1 MHYFCPMQHIEQ
13 YQKPFLKFLEG
24 FTTDKEPKNLYNP
37 INYILQLGGKRLRPI
52 LTLMAAEIFGGNA
65 DRAMDAALSIEV
77 FHNFSLVHD
86 DIMDDAPLRRGEETV
101 HEKWNLNTG
110 ILSGDAMLIMAYQ
123 LFENYEPQTF
133 QALAKLFS
141 KTALEVCEGQQYDI
155 DFETRNDVTISEY
168 LKMIEYKTAVLVG
181 AAMKMGAI
189 VANASIEDQNSIY
202 EFGRL
207 LGIAFQLQDDY
218 LDAFGNP
225 ETFGKQVGGDII
237 ENKKTYLYLKTMEL
251 GSEDETLNLK
261 TFMSN
266 LELANSNKV
275 EKVKALFYASG
286 AAEATQNAVKSYT
299 NKAFEVLETLNVSL
313 EKKQVLRVFGEQLMN
328 RRV

>member
-1 MHYFCPMQHIEQ
+1 MQHIEQ
-13 YQKPFLKFLEG
+13 YQKSFLKHLEG
-24 FTTDKEPKNLYNP
+24 FTVHKEPKNLYNP
-37 INYILQLGGKRLRPI
+37 INYILELGGKRLRPV
-52 LTLMAAEIFGGNA
+52 LTLMTAEVFGVTA
-65 DRAMDAALSIEV
+65 QTAMDAALSIEV

-123 LFENYEPQTF
+123 LFENYEAETF

-155 DFETRNDVTISEY
+155 DFETRDDVTIIEY

-189 VANASIEDQNSIY
+189 VAKASNEDQNSIY

-251 GSEDETLNLK
+251 GTNEDEKEFLFLMQNNVL
-261 TFMSN
+261 SN
-266 LELANSNKV
+266 ED
-275 EKVKALFYASG
+275 KVKAAKQFFEDTG
-286 AAEATQNAVKSYT
+286 AAKATQEAVKDYT
-299 NKAFEVLETLNVSL
+299 NKAFKVLEGLNIP
-313 EKKQVLRVFGEQLMN
+313 EDKKQLLRVFGEQLMT